1 VPPHPIQTTWDDH
14 LTGGDPLRWPGY
26 SPPTEESVVTGRT
39 RDYAFIEGRFDVLGG
54 SMGAA
59 HGEKVVRAYRRAVEE
74 RLPMVV
80 LSASGGARMQ
90 EGMVSLIQ
98 MARTSSAAAAHG
110 RAGLLS
116 LALLRSPTTGGVYA
130 SYASLADL
138 RAAEPGATIGFA
150 GPRVV
155 ELTTGTPLPE
165 GSHTAEFAFE
175 HGLIDAVTADGGPW
189 IESALGL
196 RDAPLAPRR
205 FGGVFGH
212 TTFDESAWGEVE
224 QARLP
229 FRASGIDW
237 AARLCSSWT
246 ELRGVDPVVRAG
258 LATIESGR
266 VVVIAMDRH
275 AGDGRPRPAGY
286 RLAQR
291 AIALAGRLSLPLLTF
306 VDTPGA
312 DPSASSEADGVAG
325 EIARTFAAM
334 AALPSTSVSVC
345 VGEGGSGGALAMAH
359 SDRLLIQEHAVFS
372 VIAPEGAA
380 AILERDTGKA
390 PELAARLKL
399 TSAELLQLGI
409 VDAVVAEPDP
419 TGMRLAV
426 VGALNEAI
434 PGDRDHRVDRATA
447 RWIR

>member
-1 VPPHPIQTTWDDH
+1 MPPHPTQAEWDSE
-14 LTGGDPLRWPGY
+14 LRGDNPLEWPDY
-26 SPPTEESVVTGRT
+26 KPPEDESVVTGRT
-39 RDYAFIEGRFDVLGG
+39 EHYAFAEGRFDVLGG

-59 HGEKVVRAYRRAVEE
+59 HGEKVVRAYQRATDE
-74 RLPMVV
+74 RLPMV
-80 LSASGGARMQ
+80 LLPASGGARMQ

-98 MARTSSAAAAHG
+98 MARTSSAAATHG

-155 ELTTGTPLPE
+155 ELTTGERLPA
-165 GSHTAEFAFE
+165 GSHTAESAYD
-175 HGLIDAVTADGGPW
+175 HCLVDMVTSDGGAW
-189 IESALGL
+189 IEGALGL
-196 RDAPLAPRR
+196 RDAQMPPRR
-205 FGGVFGH
+205 FGGVFVH
-212 TTFDESAWGEVE
+212 TTFDDTAWGEVE

-229 FRASGIDW
+229 FRASGSDW
-237 AARLCSSWT
+237 AGRLCSSWT
-246 ELRGVDPVVRAG
+246 ELHGTDPVIRAG
-258 LATIESGR
+258 LATIEGAR
-266 VVVIAMDRH
+266 VVIVAMDRH
-275 AGDGRPRPAGY
+275 AADGRPRPAGY

-312 DPSASSEADGVAG
+312 DPSASSEADGIAG
-325 EIARTFAAM
+325 EIARTFRAM
-334 AALPSTSVSVC
+334 AELPSTSVSVC
-345 VGEGGSGGALAMAH
+345 VGEGGSGGALALAH

-380 AILERDTGKA
+380 AILERDIGKA

-399 TSAELLQLGI
+399 TSADLL
-409 VDAVVAEPDP
+409 
-419 TGMRLAV
+419 
-426 VGALNEAI
+426 
-434 PGDRDHRVDRATA
+434 
-447 RWIR
+447 

>member
-1 VPPHPIQTTWDDH
+1 MPPHQTQAEWDAQ
-14 LTGGDPLRWPGY
+14 LRGDNPLDWPDY
-26 SPPTEESVVTGRT
+26 KAPTDESVVTGRT
-39 RDYAFIEGRFDVLGG
+39 EHYAFAEGRFDVMGG

-59 HGEKVVRAYRRAVEE
+59 HGEKVVRAYRRAAEE

-80 LSASGGARMQ
+80 LPASGGARMQ

-98 MARTSSAAAAHG
+98 MARTSSAAMAHG

-130 SYASLADL
+130 SYASLADV

-155 ELTTGTPLPE
+155 ELTTRSPLPG
-165 GSHTAEFAFE
+165 GSHTAESAYE
-175 HGLIDAVTADGGPW
+175 HGLVDAVTSDGAAW
-189 IESALGL
+189 LEAALGL
-196 RDAPLAPRR
+196 REAPLPPRR
-205 FGGVFGH
+205 FGGVFVH
-212 TTFDESAWGEVE
+212 TTFDDSAWGEVE

-229 FRASGIDW
+229 FRASGTDW
-237 AARLCSSWT
+237 AGRLCSSWT
-246 ELRGVDPVVRAG
+246 ELHGTDPVVRAG
-258 LATIESGR
+258 LATIEGGR

-275 AGDGRPRPAGY
+275 AADGRPRPAGY

-291 AIALAGRLSLPLLTF
+291 AIALAGRLSLPLLTL

-312 DPSASSEADGVAG
+312 DPGAASEADGIAG

-334 AALPSTSVSVC
+334 AELPTTSVSVC
-345 VGEGGSGGALAMAH
+345 VGEGGSGGALALAH
-359 SDRLLIQEHAVFS
+359 ADRLLIQEHAVFS

-380 AILERDTGKA
+380 AILERDAGKA
-390 PELAARLKL
+390 PELATRLKL
-399 TSAELLQLGI
+399 TSADLLQLGI
-409 VDAVVAEPDP
+409 VDSVVPEPDP
-419 TGMRLAV
+419 TGLRLAIV
-426 VGALNEAI
+426 AALNEAT
-434 PGDRDHRVDRATA
+434 PGDRDRRIDRATA